1 MSDCGRNALVQKAR
15 EAAPGRT
22 ATIPATLRGRRYG
35 GSQSE
40 PNGKGLG
47 WPLIAEAPTE
57 GWPLLVDT
65 CFQFSDLARL
75 LAGLFLLRGIAHLCW
90 SLIVQQ

>member
-40 PNGKGLG
+40 REGFGL
-47 WPLIAEAPTE
+47 A
-57 GWPLLVDT
+57 
-65 CFQFSDLARL
+65 SYR
-75 LAGLFLLRGIAHLCW
+75 
-90 SLIVQQ
+90 